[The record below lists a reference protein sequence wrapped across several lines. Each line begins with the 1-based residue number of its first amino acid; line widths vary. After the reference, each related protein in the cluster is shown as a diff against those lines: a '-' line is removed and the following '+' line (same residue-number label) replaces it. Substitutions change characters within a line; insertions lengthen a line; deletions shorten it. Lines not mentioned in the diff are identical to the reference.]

1 MVFFVVFLFDD
12 EQYEVRDWVVS
23 SSGICNRSLSIC
35 SRNWKKNNGSFV
47 LIDVKI

>member
-23 SSGICNRSLSIC
+23 SSGICNRSLRFVQGIG
-35 SRNWKKNNGSFV
+35 KKIMAHLFS
-47 LIDVKI
+47 